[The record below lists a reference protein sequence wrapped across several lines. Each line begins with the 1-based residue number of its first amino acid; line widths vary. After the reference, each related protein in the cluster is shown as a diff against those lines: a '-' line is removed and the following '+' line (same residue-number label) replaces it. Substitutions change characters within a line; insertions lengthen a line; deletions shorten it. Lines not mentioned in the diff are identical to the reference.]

1 MKGRALLVPTLCLA
15 TACAGRRAPEAP
27 SSALVQEGLAS
38 WYGIEER
45 GRATASGEIMDP
57 ERLTAAHR
65 TWPFGTV
72 VHVEDIETRASVVVR
87 INDRG
92 PFIAGRIIDLS
103 HRAARELGMVGKGV
117 AKVRIRVLESEPGE
131 LADHR
136 WRVQTGAF
144 LEQERARDMARR
156 LEQEGYHP
164 VRISEHRE
172 GGLLYFR
179 VWVGEF
185 DERAQAD
192 ELARSFRRAGRP
204 VIVILARDDL

>member
-1 MKGRALLVPTLCLA
+1 MPTLCLA
-15 TACAGRRAPEAP
+15 TACAGRRPPEAP

-45 GRATASGEIMDP
+45 GRPTASGEIMDP
-57 ERLTAAHR
+57 ELFTAAHR
-65 TWPFGTV
+65 AYPFGTV
-72 VHVEDIETRASVVVR
+72 VRVEDIETRASVVVR

-92 PFIAGRIIDLS
+92 PFVAGRIIDLS
-103 HRAARELGMVGKGV
+103 HGAAQELGMVGKGV
-117 AKVRIRVLESEPGE
+117 AKVRIRVMESEVGE

-144 LEQERARDMARR
+144 LEEERARELARR

-164 VRISEHRE
+164 VRISEHQD
-172 GGLLYFR
+172 GALVYFR

-185 DERAQAD
+185 NERAQAD
-192 ELARSFRRAGRP
+192 ELARSFRREGRP
-204 VIVILARDDL
+204 AIVILGRDDL